1 MIIKYVK
8 IMLSLNDVSI
18 QCKYQNHLKQCK
30 KLLQI
35 TYNLNYSNA
44 YIKWLP
50 VFKPQKAK
58 KHDKFKDKE
67 ISNST

>member
-35 TYNLNYSNA
+35 TYNLNNSNA

-50 VFKPQKAK
+50 VFKPQKAQ

-67 ISNST
+67 ISNSM